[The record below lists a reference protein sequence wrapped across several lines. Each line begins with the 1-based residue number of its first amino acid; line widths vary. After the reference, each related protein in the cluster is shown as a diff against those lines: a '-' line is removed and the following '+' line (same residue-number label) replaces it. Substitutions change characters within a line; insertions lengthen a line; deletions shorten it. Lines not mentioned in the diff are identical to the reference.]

1 MSSNTDWGYFGV
13 ARNIERRANILLL
26 PVNLSEIWIV
36 KPQNFLV
43 KPFVNCY
50 STDIYTFERLFNL
63 VVLSGFCEFSTVYG
77 DFIVKKFLQF
87 WQPKMAIFIESEIWP
102 NILWQAHRRNIPITL
117 LNARLSET
125 SLRNWLCI
133 KKISRKLWGCFS
145 AIYTQSDIF
154 TQRFHKLGASCAKT
168 LGNIKL
174 LSEKLPFDDSQ
185 YLHWKKQISGRPCW
199 VAASTHKGEE
209 DIIFKIHK
217 VLKKDIPDLLTII
230 VPRHVERC
238 DAVVQKREDLTVAR
252 FTDQHLHDQDILL
265 VDAMAKLGIFYRLS
279 SIAFIGGSLVP
290 VGGHNP
296 LEPAMIG
303 AFPLW
308 GPHFFNVNDMIY
320 LFEEMPCQQIDMNQ
334 LTGALKDL
342 LSHPQKVTAL
352 VESLQQRI
360 VSSQQ
365 LVNQKIDDIVNSI

>member
-1 MSSNTDWGYFGV
+1 
-13 ARNIERRANILLL
+13 
-26 PVNLSEIWIV
+26 
-36 KPQNFLV
+36 
-43 KPFVNCY
+43 
-50 STDIYTFERLFNL
+50 
-63 VVLSGFCEFSTVYG
+63 
-77 DFIVKKFLQF
+77 
-87 WQPKMAIFIESEIWP
+87 
-102 NILWQAHRRNIPITL
+102 
-117 LNARLSET
+117 
-125 SLRNWLCI
+125 
-133 KKISRKLWGCFS
+133 
-145 AIYTQSDIF
+145 
-154 TQRFHKLGASCAKT
+154 
-168 LGNIKL
+168 
-174 LSEKLPFDDSQ
+174 
-185 YLHWKKQISGRPCW
+185 
-199 VAASTHKGEE
+199 
-209 DIIFKIHK
+209 
-217 VLKKDIPDLLTII
+217 
-230 VPRHVERC
+230 
-238 DAVVQKREDLTVAR
+238 
-252 FTDQHLHDQDILL
+252 
-265 VDAMAKLGIFYRLS
+265 MAKLGIFYRLS